1 MPLTAQIN
9 DLHNDA
15 GGRTSILIVDDLPEQ
30 LLVIETIL
38 ADLGQNL
45 VFARSGSDALR
56 EVLKREFAVILLDVN
71 MPDIDGFETAQLIRK
86 YKRSAHTPIIFVT
99 AYADEM
105 QTARGYSLGAVDYIL
120 APVIPDVLRSKVK
133 VFVELNIMQRQVR
146 QQVNERVALA
156 AAEAARTV
164 AEQNTLRSNF
174 LSQASRILSASLDI
188 EVGKRKLLELA
199 VPAIADAATLVLLN
213 DDDSFDRA
221 LRCAANGRG
230 APLAFDECGFD
241 ELSPA
246 TRDAF
251 SFVLTA
257 GTKVVFE
264 RDSAGYSLSTN
275 DAQSAAA
282 TRAVVVPLAIGQRS
296 LGAMLARLNDASEGE
311 ATLEELAHRAATAFE
326 NARLYRSLQ
335 TEIVERQ
342 QAETMLQDINQR
354 KDEFLA
360 MLSHELRNPLAP
372 IRNAVE
378 VIRLIA
384 SSDPKLAWATDV
396 TERQVNQM
404 TRLIEE
410 LLDVARI
417 NQGKIVLRTEAFD
430 LLQVAAHSVETVRPF
445 IDSRRHILTQELPEG
460 PIWLRGD
467 FARLS
472 QVISNLLNNAAK
484 YTDQGGTIHLGVSLE
499 DGHAAVIVRD
509 NGVGIEAD
517 LLPRVFDLFKQGE
530 QSLDRGQGGLGV
542 GLTLAQRLVHLH
554 NGRIE
559 ASSAG
564 VGKGAEFRVILPCL
578 TEVKQLSN
586 GEDRPLAAVGPSM
599 NCRVLVVDDNWDA
612 AQTVAVFLEL
622 AGHEVK
628 AVTDGKQALACAGVY
643 APDVVVLDI
652 GLPIIDGYQVARQLR
667 TTEQTRSSLLIALT
681 GYGQDADRKRAQEAG
696 FDRHLVKPAD
706 PNELVQLIAD
716 WRVAPEPA
724 NLPISATAR

>member
-1 MPLTAQIN
+1 MPLTQID
-9 DLHNDA
+9 DLDNDA
-15 GGRTSILIVDDLPEQ
+15 GGRSSILIVDDLPEQ
-30 LLVIETIL
+30 RLVIETIL
-38 ADLGQNL
+38 ADLGQEL
-45 VFARSGSDALR
+45 VFAHSGSDALR

-71 MPDIDGFETAQLIRK
+71 MPDIDGFETAQLIRR

-120 APVIPDVLRSKVK
+120 APVIPEVLRSKVT
-133 VFVELNIMQRQVR
+133 VFVDLNIMQRQVR
-146 QQVNERVALA
+146 QQANERVELA
-156 AAEAARTV
+156 AAEAARRA

-188 EVGKRKLLELA
+188 EVGQRRLLELA
-199 VPAIADAATLVLLN
+199 VPAVADAATLVLRH

-221 LRCAANGRG
+221 LRCATNGHG
-230 APLAFDECGFD
+230 APLGFDECGFN

-246 TRDAF
+246 TRKAF
-251 SFVLTA
+251 SVVLTT
-257 GTKVVFE
+257 GTKIVVE
-264 RDSAGYSLSTN
+264 SDSAGHSLSTN
-275 DAQSAAA
+275 DARS
-282 TRAVVVPLAIGQRS
+282 TRRTHAVILPLTIAQRS
-296 LGAMLARLNDASEGE
+296 LGAMLVRLSGAGESE
-311 ATLEELAHRAATAFE
+311 ATLEELVNRAAIAFE

-335 TEIVERQ
+335 TEILERQ

-378 VIRLIA
+378 VIRKFA
-384 SSDPKLAWATDV
+384 SPDPKLAWATDV
-396 TERQVNQM
+396 TERQVNHM

-417 NQGKIVLRTEAFD
+417 SQGKIVLQPEAID

-445 IDSRRHILTQELPEG
+445 IDSRRHTLMQDIPEG

-467 FARLS
+467 FARLA

-484 YTDQGGTIHLGVSLE
+484 YTHEGGTIHLGVSLE

-517 LLPRVFDLFKQGE
+517 LLPSVFDLFKQGE

-542 GLTLAQRLVHLH
+542 GLTLAQRLVQLH

-564 VGKGAEFRVILPCL
+564 AGKGAEFRVLLPCL
-578 TEVKQLSN
+578 TEVKQSSN
-586 GEDRPLAAVGPSM
+586 GGERPSAEVGLGL

-612 AQTVAVFLEL
+612 AETVAVLLEL

-628 AVTDGKQALACAGVY
+628 AVTDGQQALACARVY
-643 APDVVVLDI
+643 APEVVVLDI

-667 TTEQTRSSLLIALT
+667 TTAQTRASLLIALT
-681 GYGQDADRKRAQEAG
+681 GYGQDVDRERAQDAG

-706 PNELVQLIAD
+706 PKELVRLIAD
-716 WRVAPEPA
+716 WRAAAAPTKSP
-724 NLPISATAR
+724 PISATAR